1 MIIWWA
7 ERGGV
12 TECPLRYKYVGGWT
26 KSANQ
31 SAEHLDS
38 LLGLLR
44 YTRRWGSGR
53 TGLSS
58 LHYSSP
64 AHCRSNLLLFL
75 QVLGKRANKG
85 SSPYQLSG

>member
-58 LHYSSP
+58 LHYSS
-64 AHCRSNLLLFL
+64 LQIDQLFFFATAGL
-75 QVLGKRANKG
+75 EKGPKKAPVLI
-85 SSPYQLSG
+85 S

>member
-1 MIIWWA
+1 
-7 ERGGV
+7 V

-31 SAEHLDS
+31 SAEQLDS

-44 YTRRWGSGR
+44 YTRRWGSER

-58 LHYSSP
+58 LHYSSVKGP
-64 AHCRSNLLLFL
+64 KRLQSITAH
-75 QVLGKRANKG
+75 G
-85 SSPYQLSG
+85 

>member
-1 MIIWWA
+1 M
-7 ERGGV
+7 

-31 SAEHLDS
+31 SAEQLDS

-44 YTRRWGSGR
+44 YTRRWGSER

-58 LHYSSP
+58 LHYSSLQIDQLFFAP
-64 AHCRSNLLLFL
+64 AGLEKGPKKAPVLF
-75 QVLGKRANKG
+75 
-85 SSPYQLSG
+85 S